1 MVLEEEEEEEE
12 TEEEQEQ
19 EDRAECMVEHSQH
32 RMQVLITDTCLN
44 EVMNASHSVLDVFPL
59 DLFFVKHVRIIVP
72 SISDHSAWHYP
83 FHLDSALGDYSKCHY
98 HFYSPDEDLPSL
110 G

>member
-1 MVLEEEEEEEE
+1 MVLEEEEEE

-32 RMQVLITDTCLN
+32 RMQVLITCLN

-72 SISDHSAWHYP
+72 SISDHSAWHSP
-83 FHLDSALGDYSKCHY
+83 FHLDSALEDYSKSHY
-98 HFYSPDEDLPSL
+98 YFYSPDEDLPAL
-110 G
+110 E

>member
-1 MVLEEEEEEEE
+1 MVLEEEDEE

-32 RMQVLITDTCLN
+32 RIQVPITCLN

-59 DLFFVKHVRIIVP
+59 DLFVKHFRIIVP
-72 SISDHSAWHYP
+72 SISDHSAWHSP
-83 FHLDSALGDYSKCHY
+83 FHPDSALEDYSKSHY